1 MSDHGASDDKA
12 LRARVWLVVGALLL
26 FGGLLAFIVIPLVQ
40 SRAAGIDG
48 FTAICRALGILPGS
62 PARVTPV
69 AHATPQP
76 VTQVAWTTVTLSEI
90 ERADPK
96 RGAEVAKERCVACH
110 SPDGSSAAPTIP
122 RRAGQSYFAIY
133 KQLHDFQ
140 SGARVND
147 IMSPQVKELDDKAIA
162 DVAAYFGHLA
172 RGSSDLQNPPF
183 VPSEIENLVVNGDV
197 ARGLPP
203 CIACH
208 GASTGGPIEVPTLT
222 DQHQDYLQA
231 QLEAFAKG
239 ERHNDIYHRMRDV
252 ASRLTP
258 RETVLLA
265 IFYAGVRR

>member
-1 MSDHGASDDKA
+1 V
-12 LRARVWLVVGALLL
+12 RVWATVLGLLAVGA
-26 FGGLLAFIVIPLVQ
+26 FLAFIVIPLAQ
-40 SRAAGIDG
+40 GRAGGIDS
-48 FTAICRALGILPGS
+48 FTAICRAFGILPGS
-62 PARVTPV
+62 PARVTPI

-76 VTQVAWTTVTLSEI
+76 VTQVAWTAATLAEI
-90 ERADPK
+90 EHADP
-96 RGAEVAKERCVACH
+96 RHGGEVAQERCVACH
-110 SPDGSSAAPTIP
+110 FPDGNSAAPTIP
-122 RRAGQSYFAIY
+122 RMAGQSYFAIY

-140 SGARVND
+140 SGARVNE
-147 IMSPQVKELDDKAIA
+147 IMSAQVKELDDKAIA

-183 VPSEIENLVVNGDV
+183 VPSEVENLVVNGDV

-231 QLEAFAKG
+231 QLEAFAKS

-258 RETVLLA
+258 REMVLLA